1 MNRAFQT
8 RCIILCLVLVSLLS
22 VLSARLIQIQ
32 LVERQRYA
40 ASSAKAYHRT
50 EIIPASRGMIV
61 DRNGEPIAKSIP
73 VSSIY
78 VDKNHL
84 MDPKIASYGLAYMEA
99 SEAEGWEK
107 ASAEDRIRLIHSQR
121 GVILERETPEM
132 IVQKHLAHAV
142 KLLARPLGMRRDEF
156 RSEIEDNKGKW
167 FAVAKDI
174 PDDIAER
181 IRDVVDDNYL
191 QGFEFENSL
200 KRWYTNPDIATHL
213 TGFTGEI
220 TEKLENGKSV
230 HRVAGR
236 FGIESAI
243 DEYLA
248 GRDGRR
254 EHHRDSR
261 GLVVP
266 GRENSLLPP
275 RAGLNAKLT
284 IDIGIQSIVAE
295 ELEKGLEEFKAT
307 TGAVVVMDPRN
318 GEILAMASR
327 PHFNLN
333 DKKNLAKGS
342 FNYAIQGKYEP
353 GSTIKIIAASGAIDK
368 GLVSL
373 ETVIN
378 CPNFLQENK
387 FTVTDDHSGGM
398 MPVWKILQKSNNVGS
413 WKLAKQLGVK
423 RFYEYVH
430 GFGFGERSGIQLSGE
445 NKGTAAVPKLPIDF
459 SRAAYGYYIGVTPIQ
474 MAAAYS
480 VIAGDGNLL
489 RPQIIQSLI
498 ANDGTVVE
506 DFPREVRRRAISE
519 ATAKKMRGALH
530 KVTLDGGTATK
541 ARVPGHKVA
550 GKTGTALKYDEVHGG
565 YFNGKRGK
573 AKKYVVSFAGFLP
586 AENPSFVCY
595 VVIDDPQTTEV
606 PHYGGTIAAPIF
618 SRVATRLAAH
628 MNIQPTEPI
637 EEPIANR

>member
-1 MNRAFQT
+1 MNRAFQN
-8 RCIILCLVLVSLLS
+8 RCIILCLILVSLLS

-50 EIIPASRGMIV
+50 EIIPAITGMIV
-61 DRNGEPIAKSIP
+61 DRNDEPIAKSIP

-84 MDPKIASYGLAYMEA
+84 MDPKIASYGLAHLEA
-99 SEAEGWEK
+99 SEASDWAK
-107 ASAEDRIRLIHSQR
+107 IPAEDRIRRIHSLR
-121 GVILERETPEM
+121 GMILQRETPEA
-132 IVQKHLAHAV
+132 IVQKHLAYATS
-142 KLLARPLGMRRDEF
+142 LLARPLGMRRDEF

-181 IRDVVDDNYL
+181 LREIVDDNYL

-200 KRWYTNPDIATHL
+200 KRWYANPDLATHL
-213 TGFTGEI
+213 TGFRGEI
-220 TEKLENGKSV
+220 SEKLANGKTV
-230 HRVAGR
+230 HRIVGR
-236 FGIESAI
+236 FGIESALE
-243 DEYLA
+243 EYLG

-261 GLVVP
+261 GLVIP
-266 GRENSLLPP
+266 GKENSLLPP

-295 ELEKGLEEFKAT
+295 ELEKGLEEFKSQK
-307 TGAVVVMDPRN
+307 GAVIVMDPKT

-333 DKKNLAKGS
+333 DKKDLETCS
-342 FNYAIQGKYEP
+342 FNYAIQAKFEP
-353 GSTIKIIAASGAIDK
+353 GSTIKIIAAAGAIDK

-373 ETVIN
+373 DTVIN

-387 FTVTDDHSGGM
+387 FTVTDAHSGGM

-413 WKLAKQLGVK
+413 WKLAKQLGAK

-445 NKGTAAVPKLPIDF
+445 SPGSAAIPSLPIDF
-459 SRAAYGYYIGVTPIQ
+459 SRASYGYYIGVTPIQ
-474 MAAAYS
+474 MVTAYS
-480 VIAGDGNLL
+480 VIAGDGSLL
-489 RPQIIQSLI
+489 KPQIVKSLI

-506 DFPREVRRRAISE
+506 DFSREVRGRAISA
-519 ATAKKMRGALH
+519 ATASKIRNALH
-530 KVTLDGGTATK
+530 KVTLLGGTATQ
-541 ARVPGHKVA
+541 AQVPGHKVA
-550 GKTGTALKYDEVHGG
+550 GKTGTAHKYDEVNGG

-573 AKKYVVSFAGFLP
+573 AEKYVVSFAGFMP
-586 AENPSFVCY
+586 ADNPRFVCY
-595 VVIDDPQTTEV
+595 VVIDDPQTKEV
-606 PHYGGTIAAPIF
+606 PHYGGTVAAPIF
-618 SRVATRLAAH
+618 SRIATRLAAH

-637 EEPIANR
+637 EEPLVTR